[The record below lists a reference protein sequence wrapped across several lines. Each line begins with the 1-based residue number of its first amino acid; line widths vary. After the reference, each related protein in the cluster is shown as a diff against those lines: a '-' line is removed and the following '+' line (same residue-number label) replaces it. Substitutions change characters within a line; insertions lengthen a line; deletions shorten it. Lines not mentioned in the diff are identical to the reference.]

1 MAKNAVN
8 HAFGHILGFKLDT
21 LTHTPLYPCN
31 MKYVFGLLGAII
43 TILVNI
49 MINII
54 IIEVEVV
61 VEQ

>member
-1 MAKNAVN
+1 
-8 HAFGHILGFKLDT
+8 
-21 LTHTPLYPCN
+21 

-43 TILVNI
+43 TILVI
-49 MINII
+49 LMINII

>member
-1 MAKNAVN
+1 
-8 HAFGHILGFKLDT
+8 
-21 LTHTPLYPCN
+21 

-54 IIEVEVV
+54 IIEVV
-61 VEQ
+61 VEWSSDLQLDWSPN

>member
-8 HAFGHILGFKLDT
+8 HTFSHILVFKLDI

-43 TILVNI
+43 IILV
-49 MINII
+49 NII

>member
-1 MAKNAVN
+1 
-8 HAFGHILGFKLDT
+8 
-21 LTHTPLYPCN
+21 

-49 MINII
+49 MIYII